1 MVWGAGGA
9 GQKVVE
15 VAFRFRLNV
24 GLAALVLG
32 GLLGSTSVQ
41 AQAAQ
46 VGASGLPLPRYVSIK
61 SSKVNIR
68 VGPSLDHGVAWTFV
82 KAGVPVE
89 VTQEFDIWYH
99 IRDSEGQEGWV
110 QKTFLSGQR
119 TAFVAPK
126 NKAETVPMRSK
137 PESTIASAMLEA
149 GALVTVNSCDGK
161 WCRIVVDGYKGYV
174 DQTKLW
180 GVYPDEKVD

>member
-1 MVWGAGGA
+1 MGE
-9 GQKVVE
+9 VVFQ
-15 VAFRFRLNV
+15 FRFHA
-24 GLAALVLG
+24 GAAALALMVAA
-32 GLLGSTSVQ
+32 GSPAAW
-41 AQAAQ
+41 AQSSQ

-68 VGPSLDHGVAWTFV
+68 VGPTLDHGIAWTFV

-89 VTQEFDIWYH
+89 ITQEFDIWYR

-119 TAFVAPK
+119 TAFVLPK
-126 NKAETVPMRSK
+126 IKTETVPMRSK
-137 PESTIASAMLEA
+137 PESAVASAVLEA
-149 GALVTVNSCDGK
+149 GALVTIAGCDGK

-180 GVYPDEKVD
+180 GVYPNEKVE